1 MTPSTVAAADVIT
14 GRFVDA
20 QRRINW
26 RIFFSLSFSPCCVA
40 IRNYKLIG
48 LLEIAICIGE
58 RKKTKKWPSRT
69 GQLVGR

>member
-26 RIFFSLSFSPCCVA
+26 RIFFSLSLSLPVASPFG
-40 IRNYKLIG
+40 I
-48 LLEIAICIGE
+48 
-58 RKKTKKWPSRT
+58 TS
-69 GQLVGR
+69 